1 LGEFRKTSKEIITTM
16 EPVQCY
22 ISNEN
27 YLMLNNYRGYHWYNT
42 IYEYIQK
49 PGEVI
54 KTERIVKMT
63 SLPGSFIK
71 LTEENEI
78 LNGLPLLTREN
89 VLEAMEL
96 SSFSTFS
103 SSDDIHYICSNKVN
117 ANVDAIRF
125 AFINNIDINQLF
137 KTVIGTINIEHVL
150 DEIEKNTPKF
160 EIITK
165 EQLIEKI
172 RNAITAKDKE
182 TIFKYITKA
191 KNAGVN
197 ADLLKEALKVLRSKE
212 EIPEPEPLPEP
223 VPVPLPKSNVN
234 VYLNKRRR

>member
-1 LGEFRKTSKEIITTM
+1 M
-16 EPVQCY
+16 V
-22 ISNEN
+22 
-27 YLMLNNYRGYHWYNT
+27 
-42 IYEYIQK
+42 
-49 PGEVI
+49 
-54 KTERIVKMT
+54 
-63 SLPGSFIK
+63 FIK

-212 EIPEPEPLPEP
+212 EIPEPEPLLEP

>member
-1 LGEFRKTSKEIITTM
+1 M

-27 YLMLNNYRGYHWYNT
+27 YLMLNNYRGYHWYNV
-42 IYEYIQK
+42 IYEYNQK

-78 LNGLPLLTREN
+78 LNGLPLITREN
-89 VLEAMEL
+89 VFEAMEL
-96 SSFSTFS
+96 SAFSTFS
-103 SSDDIHYICSNKVN
+103 SNDDIYYICSNKVN

-150 DEIEKNTPKF
+150 GEIEKNTPKF

-212 EIPEPEPLPEP
+212 EILEPEPLLEP
-223 VPVPLPKSNVN
+223 APVPLPKTNVN
-234 VYLNKRRR
+234 VYLNRRRR